1 MPYRNKSKYLSFFI
15 KNNKKLHAFETLI
28 DGQDVEFKLFQ
39 TSSVSVCFCYQ
50 LPNSKLETPLC

>member
-1 MPYRNKSKYLSFFI
+1 MPYRNKSKYLSLFP

-39 TSSVSVCFCYQ
+39 TSNVSACFCYHF
-50 LPNSKLETPLC
+50 PNTKLDTALC